1 MTKKRTPDMINT
13 EFAQITIQ
21 LGRLELEQEQIDER
35 KLELYAVK
43 KQLIKRVHELSKE
56 MKEVEDD
63 KSNKSE

>member
-1 MTKKRTPDMINT
+1 MTKKRTPDEINT